1 MSRKILEMRAISRPR
16 ACPQYR
22 GDNSCWRDLMTV
34 SPAPLCCLSYF
45 ILNRTNYKFPAH
57 FLEFSWYLKYIF
69 VLYLNNRLK
78 LSQSGQFL
86 IIWRHREREQDKHY
100 VKQIYISNCLYLT
113 VFLALLLML
122 DYIYLYTTVCM
133 IYRMGIIFSWDA
145 NCTGQRDV
153 FGYSYC
159 VRRSQSEMSKI
170 KIS

>member
-113 VFLALLLML
+113 VFLALLLMH
-122 DYIYLYTTVCM
+122 DYIYISILLSVWCIEWGSSSAGMLIAPVKETSSVTV
-133 IYRMGIIFSWDA
+133 I
-145 NCTGQRDV
+145 V
-153 FGYSYC
+153 
-159 VRRSQSEMSKI
+159 
-170 KIS
+170 